1 MIGRVPAVFVHI
13 IFVRKTIILT
23 WIVHLLRYAL
33 GTTITIARTFDLF
46 PISARKHSNLGRVP
60 AVLVKL
66 DLGGFKTMI
75 VTRIERRPRLSVTQQ
90 ECLRGPLR
98 TVGVAVAAAAAAT
111 TRIED
116 REGAEKETSSREHRS
131 HRYTVLLCC
140 GHPLLT

>member
-98 TVGVAVAAAAAAT
+98 TVGGAVAVAAAA
-111 TRIED
+111 IMDD
-116 REGAEKETSSREHRS
+116 REGAEKETSSRDHHS

-140 GHPLLT
+140 CHPNLT